1 MATYW
6 LVPLE
11 WNGETAVFGEER
23 FELAPADKRDRFVR
37 ALQAV
42 HPRLLLAFK
51 AHLLVA
57 DEALDACGTD
67 DLPFGLGS
75 AGPIV
80 LRSLEAST
88 ATDEEPFAGW
98 PLSHCAEAYLSG
110 LPSPGE
116 AARLLSLADLE
127 PGTEEWAAALR
138 AWLLRGD
145 RIIMLREDGVDR

>member
-11 WNGETAVFGEER
+11 WDGETAVFSEER
-23 FELAPADKRDRFVR
+23 FALAPADKRDRFVR

-67 DLPFGLGS
+67 DLPFALGS

-80 LRSLEAST
+80 LRSLELRRRLTRS
-88 ATDEEPFAGW
+88 
-98 PLSHCAEAYLSG
+98 
-110 LPSPGE
+110 LPRGGRFRI
-116 AARLLSLADLE
+116 ARKLIYRAC
-127 PGTEEWAAALR
+127 LR
-138 AWLLRGD
+138 P
-145 RIIMLREDGVDR
+145 EKQPVC